1 MRPIYESIPNDL
13 EIYYRPSR
21 HFNPHIH
28 DLVEIVYVLYGTL
41 EIGIDEELF
50 HMEKGDLAIVFPGK
64 IHHAQCF
71 GDPKTCASLYLLS
84 ALSLAGDFAQK
95 LSDAQPSNPVIP
107 AAQVDEDTKYALRR
121 LYHEYG
127 MDEKGVRLRQTVKV
141 PSLNE
146 KAPANVLRETERIV
160 KQSFVQLILARSFPR
175 LHLIERPDESQAD
188 LVHQIVAYTAAHFRE
203 PMTLT
208 SMAEHLY
215 VSPYTISRIFSS
227 VFSTN
232 FNGYLNEMRLDCACG
247 MLHYSDRS
255 VTETCIDSGFESQ
268 RTFNRV
274 FREKMHMS
282 PREYRAK
289 VREADLAQSEENREK
304 EEDAG

>member
-13 EIYYRPSR
+13 EIYYRPSK
-21 HFNPHIH
+21 HFTPHIH
-28 DLVEIVYVLYGTL
+28 DLVEIVYILYGTL
-41 EIGIDEELF
+41 ELGIDEELF
-50 HMEKGDLAIVFPGK
+50 HMEKGDLAIIFPGK

-71 GDPKTCASLYLLS
+71 GDPDNCASLYLLS
-84 ALSLAGDFAQK
+84 SLSLTGDFAQK
-95 LSDAQPSNPVIP
+95 LSERQPENPVIP
-107 AAQVDEDTKYALRR
+107 AEQVDEDAIYALRR

-127 MDEKGVRLRQTVKV
+127 MDEKGTRIREEVQV
-141 PSLNE
+141 PAIGQ
-146 KAPANVLRETERIV
+146 KASGNVAQEMERIV
-160 KQSFVQLILARSFPR
+160 KQSFVQLILARSLPK
-175 LHLIERPDESQAD
+175 LHLIERPDESKAG
-188 LVHQIVAYTAAHFRE
+188 LVHQIVAYTAAHYRE

-232 FNGYLNEMRLDCACG
+232 FNGYLNEIRLECACG
-247 MLHYSDRS
+247 LLHYSDRS
-255 VTETCIDSGFESQ
+255 VTEACIDSGFESQ

-274 FREKMHMS
+274 FREKLHMS

-289 VREADLAQSEENREK
+289 VREADLK
-304 EEDAG
+304 ED

>member
-13 EIYYRPSR
+13 EIYYRPSK
-21 HFNPHIH
+21 HFTPHIH
-28 DLVEIVYVLYGTL
+28 DLVEIVYILYGTL
-41 EIGIDEELF
+41 ELGIDEELF

-71 GDPKTCASLYLLS
+71 GDPENCASLYLLCS
-84 ALSLAGDFAQK
+84 LSLTGDFAQK
-95 LSDAQPSNPVIP
+95 LSDRQPENPVIP
-107 AAQVDEDTKYALRR
+107 AEQVDEDTIYALRR
-121 LYHEYG
+121 LYHTYG
-127 MDEKGVRLRQTVKV
+127 MDEQGTRLQEEVQV
-141 PSLNE
+141 PPIGQKTSG
-146 KAPANVLRETERIV
+146 NVALEMERIV
-160 KQSFVQLILARSFPR
+160 KQCFVQLILAKCLPK
-175 LHLIERPDESQAD
+175 LHLIERPDESKAG
-188 LVHQIVAYTAAHFRE
+188 LVHQIVAYTAAHYRE

-232 FNGYLNEMRLDCACG
+232 FNGYLNEIRLECACG
-247 MLHYSDRS
+247 LLHYSDRS
-255 VTETCIDSGFESQ
+255 VTEACIDSGFESQ

-282 PREYRAK
+282 PREYRAR
-289 VREADLAQSEENREK
+289 VREADLKENSH
-304 EEDAG
+304 

>member
-1 MRPIYESIPNDL
+1 MRPNYESIPNDL
-13 EIYYRPSR
+13 EIYYRPSK

-28 DLVEIVYVLYGTL
+28 DLIEFVYVLSGTL
-41 EIGIDEELF
+41 EIGVDEELF
-50 HMEKGDLAIVFPGK
+50 HMEKGDLAVIFPGK

-71 GDPKTCASLYLLS
+71 GDPDLCANLHLLASL
-84 ALSLAGDFAQK
+84 SLTGVFAQK
-95 LSDAQPSNPVIP
+95 LSDTQPVNPVIR
-107 AAQVDEDTKYALRR
+107 AAELDPDVTYALRR
-121 LYHEYG
+121 LYRDYG
-127 MDEKGVRLRQTVKV
+127 RDRKGVRLPQTVKGPDV
-141 PSLNE
+141 SQNAVESLPQE
-146 KAPANVLRETERIV
+146 MERII
-160 KQSFVQLILARSFPR
+160 KQAFVMTILARCFPK
-175 LHLIERPDESQAD
+175 LKLAERPDESQAD

-232 FNGYLNEMRLDCACG
+232 FNGYLNDMRLDCACG

-255 VTETCIDSGFESQ
+255 VTETCIDAGFESQ

-289 VREADLAQSEENREK
+289 VREADLAAPEENS
-304 EEDAG
+304 